1 MLIQQ
6 SGLVWVNKQNH
17 SLSPLIHDLLEID
30 QEVLLYHWTVVEVGG
45 TLADEVVTQVNFLY
59 LLYGVG
65 RNLVTDLGG

>member
-30 QEVLLYHWTVVEVGG
+30 QEVLLYHGPVVEADG
-45 TLADEVVTQVNFLY
+45 TLVDEVVTQVNFLY
-59 LLYGVG
+59 LLYRVG